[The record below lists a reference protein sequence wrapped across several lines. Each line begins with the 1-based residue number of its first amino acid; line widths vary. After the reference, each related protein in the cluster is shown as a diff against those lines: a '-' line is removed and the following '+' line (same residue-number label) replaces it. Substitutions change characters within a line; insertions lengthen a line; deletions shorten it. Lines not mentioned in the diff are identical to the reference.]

1 MSKERRV
8 VVTGLGIVS
17 PLGNDLESS
26 WSNIIKGKSGAG
38 LITKFDPTDF
48 ATTFAAELK
57 GYDEVSGL
65 SPKEVRRID
74 PFIQYALTASDQ
86 AIKDANLS
94 LDSIEKT
101 RVGVSIGSGIGGLGT
116 IENNALILNRKGP
129 RKISPFFVPGAIINM
144 ASGNVA
150 IKYNL
155 QGPNISIVSAC
166 SSAGHSIGYSART
179 ISYGDADIMITGGA
193 EAGITPL
200 GLAGFNAAKALSTNN
215 DNPEQASCPWDRK
228 RDGFLLGEGAGILIL
243 EELESAK
250 RRQAKIYGEV
260 VGFGQSD
267 DAYHITA
274 PAEDGRGAYNAMIN
288 ALSDFKEDKDKI
300 DYINAH
306 GTSTP
311 LGDVI
316 EARAIAEIF
325 KARENLSV
333 SSTKS
338 MTGHLLGAAGVVES
352 IACIM
357 SVKNNIIPPTINHFE
372 RDERIDKKLNLTF
385 NEGQEKKVNY
395 SLSNTFGF
403 GGHNAS
409 TLFKKFSE

>member
-1 MSKERRV
+1 MSEQRRV

-17 PLGNDLESS
+17 PLGNDLDST
-26 WSNIIKGKSGAG
+26 WSNIISGKSGAG
-38 LITKFDPTDF
+38 RITKFDPAGF
-48 ATTFAAELK
+48 STTFAAELK
-57 GYDEVSGL
+57 GYNEASGL
-65 SPKEVRRID
+65 SPKEIRRID

-86 AIKDANLS
+86 AIKDSNLS
-94 LDSIEKT
+94 LDDIEKT
-101 RVGVSIGSGIGGLGT
+101 RIGVSIGSGIGGLGS
-116 IENNALILNRKGP
+116 IEDNALILGDKGP

-215 DNPEQASCPWDRK
+215 ENPEQASCPWDKK

-250 RRQAKIYGEV
+250 SRKVKIYGEV

-288 ALSDFKEDKDKI
+288 ALNDFKESHDKI

-316 EARAIAEIF
+316 EAKAIAEIF
-325 KARENLSV
+325 KGRKNLSV

-338 MTGHLLGAAGVVES
+338 MTGHLLGAAGAIEA
-352 IACIM
+352 IFCLLAM
-357 SVKNNIIPPTINHFE
+357 RDSVIPPTIN
-372 RDERIDKKLNLTF
+372 LNDPDNEFDLDLTP
-385 NEGQEKKVNY
+385 NKSKTKEVNFAM
-395 SLSNTFGF
+395 SNSFGF
-403 GGHNAS
+403 GGTNVS
-409 TLFKKFSE
+409 LIFKKL

>member
-1 MSKERRV
+1 MSVQRRV

-17 PLGNDLESS
+17 PLGNDLDST
-26 WSNIIKGKSGAG
+26 WSNIISGKSGAG
-38 LITKFDPTDF
+38 RITKFDPAGF
-48 ATTFAAELK
+48 STTFAAELK
-57 GYDEVSGL
+57 GYNEASGL
-65 SPKEVRRID
+65 SPKEIRRID

-86 AIKDANLS
+86 AIKDSDLS
-94 LDSIEKT
+94 LDDIEKT
-101 RVGVSIGSGIGGLGT
+101 RIGVSIGSGIGGLGS
-116 IENNALILNRKGP
+116 IEDNALILGDKGP

-215 DNPEQASCPWDRK
+215 ENPEQASCPWDKK

-243 EELESAK
+243 EELELAK
-250 RRQAKIYGEV
+250 SRKAKIYGEV

-288 ALSDFKEDKDKI
+288 ALNDFKEDHDKI

-316 EARAIAEIF
+316 EAKAIAEIF
-325 KARENLSV
+325 KGRKNLSV

-338 MTGHLLGAAGVVES
+338 MTGHLLGAAGAIEA
-352 IACIM
+352 IFCLLAM
-357 SVKNNIIPPTINHFE
+357 RDSVIPPTIN
-372 RDERIDKKLNLTF
+372 LNDPDNEFDLDLTP
-385 NEGQEKKVNY
+385 NKSKTKEVNFAM
-395 SLSNTFGF
+395 SNSFGF
-403 GGHNAS
+403 GGTNVS
-409 TLFKKFSE
+409 LIFKKL

>member
-1 MSKERRV
+1 MSEQRRV

-17 PLGNDLESS
+17 PLGNDLDST
-26 WSNIIKGKSGAG
+26 WSNIISGKSGAG
-38 LITKFDPTDF
+38 RITKFDPADF
-48 ATTFAAELK
+48 STTFAAELK
-57 GYDEVSGL
+57 GYNEASGL
-65 SPKEVRRID
+65 SPKEIRRID

-86 AIKDANLS
+86 AIKDSDLS
-94 LDSIEKT
+94 LDDIEKT
-101 RVGVSIGSGIGGLGT
+101 RIGVSIGSGIGGLGS
-116 IENNALILNRKGP
+116 IEDNALILGDKGP

-215 DNPEQASCPWDRK
+215 ENPEQASCPWDKK

-250 RRQAKIYGEV
+250 SRKAKIYGEV

-288 ALSDFKEDKDKI
+288 ALNDFKEDHDKI

-316 EARAIAEIF
+316 EAKAIAEIF
-325 KARENLSV
+325 KGRKNLSV

-338 MTGHLLGAAGVVES
+338 MTGHLLGAAGAIEA
-352 IACIM
+352 IFCLLAM
-357 SVKNNIIPPTINHFE
+357 RDSVIPPTIN
-372 RDERIDKKLNLTF
+372 LNDPDNEFDLDLTP
-385 NEGQEKKVNY
+385 NKSKTKEVNFAM
-395 SLSNTFGF
+395 SNSFGF
-403 GGHNAS
+403 GGTNVS
-409 TLFKKFSE
+409 LIFKKL

>member
-1 MSKERRV
+1 MSSKRRV

-17 PLGNDLESS
+17 PLGNDLETT
-26 WSNIIKGKSGAG
+26 WKNILNGESGAAR
-38 LITKFDPTDF
+38 ITKFDASDF
-48 ATTFAAELK
+48 STTFAAELK
-57 GYDEVSGL
+57 GYDDISGL
-65 SPKEVRRID
+65 TQKETRRID
-74 PFIQYALTASDQ
+74 PFVQYALTASDQ
-86 AIKDANLS
+86 AITDANLALEN
-94 LDSIEKT
+94 LDTKRI
-101 RVGVSIGSGIGGLGT
+101 GVSIGSGIGGLGS
-116 IENNALILNRKGP
+116 IEDNSIILKEKGP
-129 RKISPFFVPGAIINM
+129 KKISPFFVPGAIINM

-179 ISYGDADIMITGGA
+179 ISYGDADIMITGGS

-200 GLAGFNAAKALSTNN
+200 GLAGFNASKALSTNN
-215 DNPEQASCPWDRK
+215 ENPKKASCPWDKK
-228 RDGFLLGEGAGILIL
+228 RDGFLLGEGSGILVL
-243 EELESAK
+243 EELDFA
-250 RRQAKIYGEV
+250 RNRGAKIYGEV

-288 ALSDFKEDKDKI
+288 ALNDFKENPTLI

-316 EARAIAEIF
+316 EAKAIAEIF
-325 KARENLSV
+325 KENKSLSI

-338 MTGHLLGAAGVVES
+338 MTGHLLGAAGAIEAIFCLLS
-352 IACIM
+352 M
-357 SVKNNIIPPTINHFE
+357 RDSIIPPTINLE
-372 RDERIDKKLNLTF
+372 DPDNEYNLDLTP
-385 NEGQEKKVNY
+385 NNSKTKDVNY
-395 SLSNTFGF
+395 SMSNSFGF
-403 GGHNAS
+403 GGTNVS
-409 TLFKKFSE
+409 LIFKKI

>member
-1 MSKERRV
+1 MSSQRRV

-17 PLGNDLESS
+17 PLGNDIATS
-26 WSNIIKGKSGAG
+26 WQNIIEGKSGASK
-38 LITKFDPTDF
+38 ITKFDSTSF
-48 ATTFAAELK
+48 ATHFAAELK
-57 GYDEVSGL
+57 GYDEISGI
-65 SPKEVRRID
+65 SPKEKRRID
-74 PFIQYALTASDQ
+74 PFVQYAITASDQ
-86 AIKDANLS
+86 AIADANLFS
-94 LDSIEKT
+94 EEIDT
-101 RVGVSIGSGIGGLGT
+101 RKVGVSIGSGIGGLGS
-116 IENNALILNRKGP
+116 IEENALILNDKGP

-150 IKYNL
+150 IRHNL

-179 ISYGDADIMITGGA
+179 ISYGDADVMITGGA
-193 EAGITPL
+193 EAAITPL
-200 GLAGFNAAKALSTNN
+200 GLAGFNSAKALSTNN
-215 DNPEQASCPWDRK
+215 VNPERASCPWDKK
-228 RDGFLLGEGAGILIL
+228 RDGFLLGEGAGILVL

-250 RRQAKIYGEV
+250 ERGAKIYGEI

-288 ALSDFKEDKDKI
+288 ALKDFNEDHSKI

-316 EARAIAEIF
+316 EAKAIAEIF
-325 KARENLSV
+325 KGIDNLSV

-338 MTGHLLGAAGVVES
+338 MTGHLLGAAGAIEAIFCLLAMRDS
-352 IACIM
+352 
-357 SVKNNIIPPTINHFE
+357 IIPPTINL
-372 RDERIDKKLNLTF
+372 DEPDNEFNLDLTP
-385 NEGQEKKVNY
+385 NKSKTKEVNY
-395 SLSNTFGF
+395 AMSNSFGF
-403 GGHNAS
+403 GGTNVS
-409 TLFKKFSE
+409 LIFKKIQ

>member
-1 MSKERRV
+1 MSLKRRV

-17 PLGNDLESS
+17 PLGNDLEST
-26 WSNIIKGKSGAG
+26 WSNILKGTSGAAR
-38 LITKFDPTDF
+38 ITKFDPSDF

-57 GYDEVSGL
+57 NYDDISGL
-65 SPKEVRRID
+65 TPKEKRRID
-74 PFIQYALTASDQ
+74 PFVQYAITASDQ
-86 AIKDANLS
+86 AIIDAGINS
-94 LDSIEKT
+94 EEFDST
-101 RVGVSIGSGIGGLGT
+101 RIGVSIGSGIGGLGS
-116 IENNALILNRKGP
+116 IEDNALILNERGP
-129 RKISPFFVPGAIINM
+129 KRISPFFVPGAIINM

-150 IKYNL
+150 IKNNF

-179 ISYGDADIMITGGA
+179 IADGDADIMITGGS

-215 DNPEQASCPWDRK
+215 ENPEKASCPWDKK
-228 RDGFLLGEGAGILIL
+228 RDGFLLGEGAGIMVL
-243 EELESAK
+243 EDFDLAK
-250 RRQAKIYGEV
+250 KRNAKIYGEV

-274 PAEDGRGAYNAMIN
+274 PAEDGRGAYLAMKNAIN
-288 ALSDFKEDKDKI
+288 DFGEDCSLI

-316 EARAIAEIF
+316 ESKAIHEIF
-325 KARENLSV
+325 GDNKDLSI

-338 MTGHLLGAAGVVES
+338 MTGHLLGAAGAIEAIFCLLS
-352 IACIM
+352 M
-357 SVKNNIIPPTINHFE
+357 RDSVIPPTINLEDPDNEF
-372 RDERIDKKLNLTF
+372 NLDLTP
-385 NEGQEKKVNY
+385 NKPKSKNVDY
-395 SLSNTFGF
+395 SMSNSFGF
-403 GGHNAS
+403 GGTNVS
-409 TLFKKFSE
+409 LIFKKI

>member
-1 MSKERRV
+1 MSEQRRV

-17 PLGNDLESS
+17 PLGNDLDST
-26 WSNIIKGKSGAG
+26 WSNIISGKSGAG
-38 LITKFDPTDF
+38 RITKFDPAGF
-48 ATTFAAELK
+48 STTFAAELK
-57 GYDEVSGL
+57 GYNEASGL
-65 SPKEVRRID
+65 SPKEIRRID

-86 AIKDANLS
+86 AIKDSDLS
-94 LDSIEKT
+94 LDDIEKT
-101 RVGVSIGSGIGGLGT
+101 RIGVSIGSGIGGLGS
-116 IENNALILNRKGP
+116 IEDNALILGDKGP

-215 DNPEQASCPWDRK
+215 ENPEQASCPWDKK

-250 RRQAKIYGEV
+250 SRKAKIYGEV

-288 ALSDFKEDKDKI
+288 ALNDFKEDHDKI

-316 EARAIAEIF
+316 EAKAIAEIF
-325 KARENLSV
+325 KGRKNLSV

-338 MTGHLLGAAGVVES
+338 MTGHLLGAAGAIEAIFCLLAMRDS
-352 IACIM
+352 I
-357 SVKNNIIPPTINHFE
+357 VPPTIN
-372 RDERIDKKLNLTF
+372 LNDPDNEFDLDLTP
-385 NEGQEKKVNY
+385 NKSKTKEVNFAM
-395 SLSNTFGF
+395 SNSFGF
-403 GGHNAS
+403 GGTNVS
-409 TLFKKFSE
+409 LIFKKL

>member
-1 MSKERRV
+1 MSSKRRV

-17 PLGNDLESS
+17 PLGNDLETT
-26 WSNIIKGKSGAG
+26 WKNILNGESGAAR
-38 LITKFDPTDF
+38 ITKFDASDF
-48 ATTFAAELK
+48 STTFAAELK
-57 GYDEVSGL
+57 GYDDISGL
-65 SPKEVRRID
+65 TQKETRRID
-74 PFIQYALTASDQ
+74 PFVQYALTASDQ
-86 AIKDANLS
+86 AITDANLALKN
-94 LDSIEKT
+94 LDTKRI
-101 RVGVSIGSGIGGLGT
+101 GVSIGSGIGGWGS
-116 IENNALILNRKGP
+116 IEDNSIILKEKGP
-129 RKISPFFVPGAIINM
+129 KKISPFFVPGAIINM

-179 ISYGDADIMITGGA
+179 ISYGDADIMITGGS

-200 GLAGFNAAKALSTNN
+200 GLAGFNASKALSTNN
-215 DNPEQASCPWDRK
+215 ENPKKASCPWDKK
-228 RDGFLLGEGAGILIL
+228 RDGFLLGEGSGILVL
-243 EELESAK
+243 EELDFA
-250 RRQAKIYGEV
+250 RNRGAKIYGEV

-288 ALSDFKEDKDKI
+288 ALNDFKENPTLI

-316 EARAIAEIF
+316 EAKAIAEIF
-325 KARENLSV
+325 KENKSLSI

-338 MTGHLLGAAGVVES
+338 MTGHLLGAAGAIEAIFCLLS
-352 IACIM
+352 M
-357 SVKNNIIPPTINHFE
+357 RDSIIPPTINLE
-372 RDERIDKKLNLTF
+372 DPDNEYNLDLTP
-385 NEGQEKKVNY
+385 NNSKTKEVNY
-395 SLSNTFGF
+395 SMSNSFGF
-403 GGHNAS
+403 GGTNVS
-409 TLFKKFSE
+409 LIFKKI

>member
-1 MSKERRV
+1 MSEQRRV

-17 PLGNDLESS
+17 PLGNDLDST
-26 WSNIIKGKSGAG
+26 WSNIKSGKSGAG
-38 LITKFDPTDF
+38 RITKFDPAGF
-48 ATTFAAELK
+48 STTFAAELK
-57 GYDEVSGL
+57 GYNEASGL
-65 SPKEVRRID
+65 SPKEIRRID

-86 AIKDANLS
+86 AIKDSDLS
-94 LDSIEKT
+94 LDDIEKT
-101 RVGVSIGSGIGGLGT
+101 RIGVSIGSGIGGLGS
-116 IENNALILNRKGP
+116 IEDNALILGDKGP

-215 DNPEQASCPWDRK
+215 ENPEQASCPWDKK

-250 RRQAKIYGEV
+250 SRKAKIYGEV

-288 ALSDFKEDKDKI
+288 ALNDFKEDYEKI

-316 EARAIAEIF
+316 EAKAIAEIF
-325 KARENLSV
+325 KGRKNLSV

-338 MTGHLLGAAGVVES
+338 MTGHLLGAAGAIEA
-352 IACIM
+352 IFCLLAM
-357 SVKNNIIPPTINHFE
+357 RDSVIPPTIN
-372 RDERIDKKLNLTF
+372 LNDPDNEFDLDLTP
-385 NEGQEKKVNY
+385 NKSKTKEVNFAM
-395 SLSNTFGF
+395 SNSFGF
-403 GGHNAS
+403 GGTNVS
-409 TLFKKFSE
+409 LIFKKL

>member
-1 MSKERRV
+1 MSSKRRV

-17 PLGNDLESS
+17 PLGNDLETT
-26 WSNIIKGKSGAG
+26 WKNILNGESGAAR
-38 LITKFDPTDF
+38 ITKFDASDF
-48 ATTFAAELK
+48 STTFAAELK
-57 GYDEVSGL
+57 GYDDISGL
-65 SPKEVRRID
+65 TQKETRRID
-74 PFIQYALTASDQ
+74 PFVQYALTASDQ
-86 AIKDANLS
+86 AITDANLA
-94 LDSIEKT
+94 LENIDTKRI
-101 RVGVSIGSGIGGLGT
+101 GVSIGSGIGGLGS
-116 IENNALILNRKGP
+116 IEDNSIILKEKGP
-129 RKISPFFVPGAIINM
+129 KKISPFFVPGAIINM

-179 ISYGDADIMITGGA
+179 ISYGDADIMITGGS

-200 GLAGFNAAKALSTNN
+200 GLAGFNASKALSTNN
-215 DNPEQASCPWDRK
+215 ENPKKASCPWDKK
-228 RDGFLLGEGAGILIL
+228 RDGFLLGEGSGILVL
-243 EELESAK
+243 EELDFA
-250 RRQAKIYGEV
+250 RNRGAKIYGEV

-288 ALSDFKEDKDKI
+288 ALNDFKESPTLI

-316 EARAIAEIF
+316 EAKAIAEIF
-325 KARENLSV
+325 KENKSLSI

-338 MTGHLLGAAGVVES
+338 MTGHLLGAAGAIEAIFCLLS
-352 IACIM
+352 M
-357 SVKNNIIPPTINHFE
+357 RDSIIPPTINLE
-372 RDERIDKKLNLTF
+372 DPDNEYNLDLTP
-385 NEGQEKKVNY
+385 NNSKTKEVNY
-395 SLSNTFGF
+395 SMSNSFGF
-403 GGHNAS
+403 GGTNVS
-409 TLFKKFSE
+409 LIFKKI

>member
-1 MSKERRV
+1 MSSKRRV

-17 PLGNDLESS
+17 PLGNDLDTT
-26 WSNIIKGKSGAG
+26 WKNILNGESGAAR
-38 LITKFDPTDF
+38 ITKFDASDF
-48 ATTFAAELK
+48 STTFAAELK
-57 GYDEVSGL
+57 GYDDISGL
-65 SPKEVRRID
+65 TQKETRRID
-74 PFIQYALTASDQ
+74 PFVQYALTASDQ
-86 AIKDANLS
+86 AITDANLALEN
-94 LDSIEKT
+94 LDTKRI
-101 RVGVSIGSGIGGLGT
+101 GVSIGSGIGGLGS
-116 IENNALILNRKGP
+116 IEDNSIILKEKGP
-129 RKISPFFVPGAIINM
+129 KKISPFFVPGAIINM

-179 ISYGDADIMITGGA
+179 ISYGDADIMITGGS

-200 GLAGFNAAKALSTNN
+200 GLAGFNASKALSTNN
-215 DNPEQASCPWDRK
+215 ENPKKASCPWDKK
-228 RDGFLLGEGAGILIL
+228 RDGFLLGEGSGILVL
-243 EELESAK
+243 EELDFA
-250 RRQAKIYGEV
+250 RNRGAKIYGEV

-288 ALSDFKEDKDKI
+288 ALNDFKENPTLI

-316 EARAIAEIF
+316 EAKAIAEIF
-325 KARENLSV
+325 KENKSLSI

-338 MTGHLLGAAGVVES
+338 MTGHLLGAAGAIEAIFCLLS
-352 IACIM
+352 M
-357 SVKNNIIPPTINHFE
+357 RDSIIPPTINLE
-372 RDERIDKKLNLTF
+372 DPDNEYNLDLTP
-385 NEGQEKKVNY
+385 NNSKTKEVNY
-395 SLSNTFGF
+395 SMSNSFGF
-403 GGHNAS
+403 GGTNVS
-409 TLFKKFSE
+409 LIFKKI

>member
-1 MSKERRV
+1 MSSKRRV

-17 PLGNDLESS
+17 PLGNDLETT
-26 WSNIIKGKSGAG
+26 WKNILNGESGAAR
-38 LITKFDPTDF
+38 ITKFDASDF
-48 ATTFAAELK
+48 STTFAAELK
-57 GYDEVSGL
+57 GYDDISGL
-65 SPKEVRRID
+65 TQKETRRID
-74 PFIQYALTASDQ
+74 PFVQYALTASDQ
-86 AIKDANLS
+86 AITDANLALEN
-94 LDSIEKT
+94 LDTKRI
-101 RVGVSIGSGIGGLGT
+101 GVSIGSGIGGLGS
-116 IENNALILNRKGP
+116 IEDNSIILKEKGP
-129 RKISPFFVPGAIINM
+129 KKISPFFVPGAIINM

-179 ISYGDADIMITGGA
+179 ISYGDADIMITGGS

-200 GLAGFNAAKALSTNN
+200 GLAGFNASKALSTNN
-215 DNPEQASCPWDRK
+215 ENPKKASCPWDKK
-228 RDGFLLGEGAGILIL
+228 RDGFLLGEGSGILVL
-243 EELESAK
+243 EELDFA
-250 RRQAKIYGEV
+250 RNRGAKIYGEV

-288 ALSDFKEDKDKI
+288 ALNDFKENPTLI

-316 EARAIAEIF
+316 EAKAIAEIF
-325 KARENLSV
+325 RENKSLSI

-338 MTGHLLGAAGVVES
+338 MTGHLLGAAGAIEAIFCLLS
-352 IACIM
+352 M
-357 SVKNNIIPPTINHFE
+357 RDSIIPPTINLE
-372 RDERIDKKLNLTF
+372 DPDNEYNLDLTP
-385 NEGQEKKVNY
+385 NNSKTKEVNY
-395 SLSNTFGF
+395 SMSNSFGF
-403 GGHNAS
+403 GGTNVS
-409 TLFKKFSE
+409 LIFKKI

>member
-1 MSKERRV
+1 MSEQRRV
-8 VVTGLGIVS
+8 VITGLGIVS
-17 PLGNDLESS
+17 PLGNDLDST
-26 WSNIIKGKSGAG
+26 WSNIISGKSGAG
-38 LITKFDPTDF
+38 RITKFDPADF
-48 ATTFAAELK
+48 STTFAAELK

-65 SPKEVRRID
+65 SPKEIRRID

-86 AIKDANLS
+86 AIKDADLS
-94 LDSIEKT
+94 LDNIEKT
-101 RVGVSIGSGIGGLGT
+101 RIGVSIGSGIGGLGS
-116 IENNALILNRKGP
+116 IEDNALILGDKGP

-179 ISYGDADIMITGGA
+179 ISYGDADIMITGGS

-215 DNPEQASCPWDRK
+215 ENPEQASCPWDKK

-250 RRQAKIYGEV
+250 SRKAKIYGEV

-288 ALSDFKEDKDKI
+288 ALNDFKEDHDKI

-316 EARAIAEIF
+316 EAKAIAEIF
-325 KARENLSV
+325 KGRKNLSV

-338 MTGHLLGAAGVVES
+338 MTGHLLGAAGAIEA
-352 IACIM
+352 IFCLLAM
-357 SVKNNIIPPTINHFE
+357 RDSVIPPTIN
-372 RDERIDKKLNLTF
+372 LNDPDNEFDLDLTP
-385 NEGQEKKVNY
+385 NKSKTKEVNFAM
-395 SLSNTFGF
+395 SNSFGF
-403 GGHNAS
+403 GGTNVS
-409 TLFKKFSE
+409 LIFKKL

>member
-1 MSKERRV
+1 MSSKRRV

-17 PLGNDLESS
+17 PLGNDLETT
-26 WSNIIKGKSGAG
+26 WKNILNGESGAAR
-38 LITKFDPTDF
+38 ITKFDASDF
-48 ATTFAAELK
+48 STTFAAELK
-57 GYDEVSGL
+57 GYDDISGL
-65 SPKEVRRID
+65 SQKETRRID
-74 PFIQYALTASDQ
+74 PFVQYALTASNQ
-86 AIKDANLS
+86 AITDANLALEN
-94 LDSIEKT
+94 LDTKRI
-101 RVGVSIGSGIGGLGT
+101 GVSIGSGIGGLGS
-116 IENNALILNRKGP
+116 IEDNSIILKEKGP
-129 RKISPFFVPGAIINM
+129 KKISPFFVPGAIINM

-179 ISYGDADIMITGGA
+179 ISYGDADIMITGGS

-200 GLAGFNAAKALSTNN
+200 GLAGFNASKALSTNN
-215 DNPEQASCPWDRK
+215 ENPEKASCPWDKK
-228 RDGFLLGEGAGILIL
+228 RDGFLLGEGSGILVL
-243 EELESAK
+243 EELDFA
-250 RRQAKIYGEV
+250 RNRGAKIYGEV

-288 ALSDFKEDKDKI
+288 ALNDFKENPTLI

-316 EARAIAEIF
+316 EAKAIAEIF
-325 KARENLSV
+325 KENKSLSI

-338 MTGHLLGAAGVVES
+338 MTGHLLGAAGAIEAIFCLLS
-352 IACIM
+352 M
-357 SVKNNIIPPTINHFE
+357 RDSIIPPTINLE
-372 RDERIDKKLNLTF
+372 DPDNEYNLDLTP
-385 NEGQEKKVNY
+385 NNSKTKEVNY
-395 SLSNTFGF
+395 SMSNSFGF
-403 GGHNAS
+403 GGTNVS
-409 TLFKKFSE
+409 LIFKKI

>member
-1 MSKERRV
+1 MSEQRRV

-17 PLGNDLESS
+17 PLGNDLDST
-26 WSNIIKGKSGAG
+26 WSNIISGKSGADR
-38 LITKFDPTDF
+38 ITKFDPAGF
-48 ATTFAAELK
+48 STTFAAELK
-57 GYDEVSGL
+57 GYDEASGL
-65 SPKEVRRID
+65 SPKEIRRID

-86 AIKDANLS
+86 AIKDSDLS
-94 LDSIEKT
+94 LDDIEKT
-101 RVGVSIGSGIGGLGT
+101 RIGVSIGSGIGGLGS
-116 IENNALILNRKGP
+116 IEDNALILGDKGP

-215 DNPEQASCPWDRK
+215 ENPEQASCPWDKK

-250 RRQAKIYGEV
+250 SRKAKIYGEV

-288 ALSDFKEDKDKI
+288 ALNDFKEDHDKI

-316 EARAIAEIF
+316 EAKAIAEIF
-325 KARENLSV
+325 KGRKNLSV

-338 MTGHLLGAAGVVES
+338 MTGHLLGAAGAIEA
-352 IACIM
+352 IFCLLAM
-357 SVKNNIIPPTINHFE
+357 RDSVIPPTIN
-372 RDERIDKKLNLTF
+372 LNDPDNEFDLDLTP
-385 NEGQEKKVNY
+385 NKSKTKEVNFAM
-395 SLSNTFGF
+395 SNSFGF
-403 GGHNAS
+403 GGTNVS
-409 TLFKKFSE
+409 LIFKKL

>member
-1 MSKERRV
+1 MSEQRRV

-17 PLGNDLESS
+17 PLGNDLDSS
-26 WSNIIKGKSGAG
+26 WSNITGGKSGAG
-38 LITKFDPTDF
+38 RITKFDPAEF
-48 ATTFAAELK
+48 STTFAAELK

-65 SPKEVRRID
+65 SPKEIRRID
-74 PFIQYALTASDQ
+74 PFIQYALTATDQ
-86 AIKDANLS
+86 ALVDAELS
-94 LDSIEKT
+94 LDVIDKT
-101 RVGVSIGSGIGGLGT
+101 RIGVSIGSGIGGLGS
-116 IENNALILNRKGP
+116 IEDNALILRDKGP

-215 DNPEQASCPWDRK
+215 ENPEQASCPWDKK

-250 RRQAKIYGEV
+250 SRKAKIYGEV

-288 ALSDFKEDKDKI
+288 ALNDFKENYEKI

-325 KARENLSV
+325 KGRENLSV

-338 MTGHLLGAAGVVES
+338 MTGHLLGAAGAIEA
-352 IACIM
+352 IFCLLAM
-357 SVKNNIIPPTINHFE
+357 RDSVIPPTIN
-372 RDERIDKKLNLTF
+372 LNDPDNEFNLDLTP
-385 NEGQEKKVNY
+385 NQSKNKEVNF
-395 SLSNTFGF
+395 SMSNSFGF
-403 GGHNAS
+403 GGTNVS
-409 TLFKKFSE
+409 LIFKKL

>member
-94 LDSIEKT
+94 LDSIKKT

-179 ISYGDADIMITGGA
+179 ISYGDADVMITGGA

-215 DNPEQASCPWDRK
+215 DNPEQASCPWDKK

-288 ALSDFKEDKDKI
+288 ALNDFKEDKDKI

-338 MTGHLLGAAGVVES
+338 MTGHLLGAAGAIEA
-352 IACIM
+352 IFCFLAM
-357 SVKNNIIPPTINHFE
+357 RDSVIPPTIN
-372 RDERIDKKLNLTF
+372 LNDPDNEFNLDLTP
-385 NEGQEKKVNY
+385 NELKNKEVNF
-395 SLSNTFGF
+395 SMSNSFGF
-403 GGHNAS
+403 GGTNVS
-409 TLFKKFSE
+409 LIFKKLK

>member
-1 MSKERRV
+1 MSEQRRV

-17 PLGNDLESS
+17 PLGNDLEST
-26 WSNIIKGKSGAG
+26 WSNIISGKSGAAR
-38 LITKFDPTDF
+38 ITKFDPTEF
-48 ATTFAAELK
+48 STTFAAELK

-65 SPKEVRRID
+65 SPKEIRRID
-74 PFIQYALTASDQ
+74 PFIQYALTATDQ
-86 AIKDANLS
+86 AINDAELS
-94 LDSIEKT
+94 LDVFNKT
-101 RVGVSIGSGIGGLGT
+101 RIGVSIGSGIGGLGS
-116 IENNALILNRKGP
+116 IEDNALILKDKGP

-179 ISYGDADIMITGGA
+179 ISYGDADIMITGGS

-215 DNPEQASCPWDRK
+215 ENPEQASCPWDKK

-243 EELESAK
+243 EELEAAK
-250 RRQAKIYGEV
+250 RRKAKIYGEV

-267 DAYHITA
+267 DAFHITA

-288 ALSDFKEDKDKI
+288 ALNDFKEDHEKI

-316 EARAIAEIF
+316 EARAISEIF
-325 KARENLSV
+325 KGRENLSI

-338 MTGHLLGAAGVVES
+338 MTGHLLGAAGAIEA
-352 IACIM
+352 IFCLLAM
-357 SVKNNIIPPTINHFE
+357 RDSVIPPTIN
-372 RDERIDKKLNLTF
+372 LNEPDNEFGLDLTP
-385 NEGQEKKVNY
+385 NKSKNKEVNF
-395 SLSNTFGF
+395 SMSNSFGF
-403 GGHNAS
+403 GGTNVS
-409 TLFKKFSE
+409 LIFKRL

>member
-1 MSKERRV
+1 MSEQRRV
-8 VVTGLGIVS
+8 VITGLGIVS
-17 PLGNDLESS
+17 PLGNDLDST
-26 WSNIIKGKSGAG
+26 WLNLINGKSGAG
-38 LITKFDPTDF
+38 RITKFDPAGF
-48 ATTFAAELK
+48 STTFAAELK

-65 SPKEVRRID
+65 SPKEIRRID

-86 AIKDANLS
+86 AIKDSDLS
-94 LDSIEKT
+94 LDDIEKT
-101 RVGVSIGSGIGGLGT
+101 RIGVSIGSGIGGLGS
-116 IENNALILNRKGP
+116 IEDNALILGDKGP

-215 DNPEQASCPWDRK
+215 ENPVQASCPWDKK

-250 RRQAKIYGEV
+250 SRKAKIYGEV

-288 ALSDFKEDKDKI
+288 ALNDFKEDRDMI

-316 EARAIAEIF
+316 EAKAIAEIF
-325 KARENLSV
+325 KGRKNLSV

-338 MTGHLLGAAGVVES
+338 MTGHLLGAAGAIEAIFCLLAMRDS
-352 IACIM
+352 
-357 SVKNNIIPPTINHFE
+357 IIPPTIN
-372 RDERIDKKLNLTF
+372 LNDPDNEFDLDLTP
-385 NEGQEKKVNY
+385 NKSKNKEVNFAM
-395 SLSNTFGF
+395 SNSFGF
-403 GGHNAS
+403 GGTNVS
-409 TLFKKFSE
+409 LIFKKL

>member
-1 MSKERRV
+1 MSEQRRV

-17 PLGNDLESS
+17 PLGNDLDST
-26 WSNIIKGKSGAG
+26 WSNIISGKSGAG
-38 LITKFDPTDF
+38 RITKFDPAGF
-48 ATTFAAELK
+48 STTFAAELK
-57 GYDEVSGL
+57 GYDEISGL
-65 SPKEVRRID
+65 SPKEIRRID

-86 AIKDANLS
+86 AIKDADLF
-94 LDSIEKT
+94 LDDIEKT
-101 RVGVSIGSGIGGLGT
+101 RIGVSIGSGIGGLGS
-116 IENNALILNRKGP
+116 IEDNSLILRDKGP

-215 DNPEQASCPWDRK
+215 ENPESASCPWDKK

-250 RRQAKIYGEV
+250 NRKAKIYGEV

-288 ALSDFKEDKDKI
+288 ALNDFREGNDKI

-311 LGDVI
+311 LGDII
-316 EARAIAEIF
+316 EAKAIAEIF
-325 KARENLSV
+325 KGRENLSV

-338 MTGHLLGAAGVVES
+338 MTGHLLGAAGAIEAIFCLLAMRDS
-352 IACIM
+352 I
-357 SVKNNIIPPTINHFE
+357 VPPTIN
-372 RDERIDKKLNLTF
+372 LNDPDNEFDLDLTP
-385 NEGQEKKVNY
+385 NKSKHKEVNF
-395 SLSNTFGF
+395 SMSNSFGF
-403 GGHNAS
+403 GGTNVS
-409 TLFKKFSE
+409 LIFKKL

>member
-1 MSKERRV
+1 MSSKRRV

-17 PLGNDLESS
+17 PLGNDLETT
-26 WSNIIKGKSGAG
+26 WKNILNGESGAAR
-38 LITKFDPTDF
+38 ITKFDASDF
-48 ATTFAAELK
+48 STTFAAELK
-57 GYDEVSGL
+57 GYDDISGL
-65 SPKEVRRID
+65 TQKETRRID
-74 PFIQYALTASDQ
+74 PFVQYALTASDQ
-86 AIKDANLS
+86 AITDANLALKN
-94 LDSIEKT
+94 LDTKRI
-101 RVGVSIGSGIGGLGT
+101 GVSIGSGIGGLGS
-116 IENNALILNRKGP
+116 IEDNSIILIEKGP
-129 RKISPFFVPGAIINM
+129 KKISPFFVPGAIINM

-179 ISYGDADIMITGGA
+179 ISYGDADIMITGGS

-200 GLAGFNAAKALSTNN
+200 GLAGFNASKALSTNN
-215 DNPEQASCPWDRK
+215 ENPKKASCPWDKK
-228 RDGFLLGEGAGILIL
+228 RDGFLLGEGSGILVL
-243 EELESAK
+243 EELDFA
-250 RRQAKIYGEV
+250 RNRGAKIYGEV

-288 ALSDFKEDKDKI
+288 ALNDFKENPTLI

-316 EARAIAEIF
+316 EAKAIAEIF
-325 KARENLSV
+325 KENKSLSI

-338 MTGHLLGAAGVVES
+338 MTGHLLGAAGAIEAIFCLLS
-352 IACIM
+352 M
-357 SVKNNIIPPTINHFE
+357 RDSIIPPTINLE
-372 RDERIDKKLNLTF
+372 DPDNEYNLDLTP
-385 NEGQEKKVNY
+385 NNSKTKEVNY
-395 SLSNTFGF
+395 SMSNSFGF
-403 GGHNAS
+403 GGTNVS
-409 TLFKKFSE
+409 LIFKKI

>member
-1 MSKERRV
+1 MSEQRRV

-17 PLGNDLESS
+17 PLGNDLDST
-26 WSNIIKGKSGAG
+26 WSNIISGKSGAG
-38 LITKFDPTDF
+38 RITKFDPAGF
-48 ATTFAAELK
+48 STTFAAELK
-57 GYDEVSGL
+57 GYNQASGL
-65 SPKEVRRID
+65 SPKEIRRID

-86 AIKDANLS
+86 AIKDSDLS
-94 LDSIEKT
+94 LDDIEKT
-101 RVGVSIGSGIGGLGT
+101 RIGVSIGSGIGGLGS
-116 IENNALILNRKGP
+116 IEDNALILGDKGP

-215 DNPEQASCPWDRK
+215 ENPEQASCPWDKK

-250 RRQAKIYGEV
+250 SRKAKIYGEV

-288 ALSDFKEDKDKI
+288 ALNDFKEDHDKI

-316 EARAIAEIF
+316 EAKAIAEIF
-325 KARENLSV
+325 KGRKNLSV

-338 MTGHLLGAAGVVES
+338 MTGHLLGAAGAIEA
-352 IACIM
+352 IFCLLAM
-357 SVKNNIIPPTINHFE
+357 RDSVIPPTIN
-372 RDERIDKKLNLTF
+372 LNDPDNEFDLDLTP
-385 NEGQEKKVNY
+385 NKSKTKEVNFAM
-395 SLSNTFGF
+395 SNSFGF
-403 GGHNAS
+403 GGTNVS
-409 TLFKKFSE
+409 LIFKKL

>member
-1 MSKERRV
+1 MSEQRRV

-17 PLGNDLESS
+17 PLGNDLDST

-38 LITKFDPTDF
+38 RITKFDPAGF
-48 ATTFAAELK
+48 STTFAAELK
-57 GYDEVSGL
+57 GYNEASGL
-65 SPKEVRRID
+65 SPKEIRRID

-86 AIKDANLS
+86 AIKDSDLS
-94 LDSIEKT
+94 LDDIEKT
-101 RVGVSIGSGIGGLGT
+101 RIGVSIGSGIGGLGS
-116 IENNALILNRKGP
+116 IEDNALILGDKGP

-215 DNPEQASCPWDRK
+215 ENPEQASCPWDKK

-250 RRQAKIYGEV
+250 SRKAKIYGEV

-288 ALSDFKEDKDKI
+288 ALNDFKEDRDMI

-316 EARAIAEIF
+316 EAKAIAEIF
-325 KARENLSV
+325 KGRKNLSV

-338 MTGHLLGAAGVVES
+338 MTGHLLGAAGAIEA
-352 IACIM
+352 IFCLLAM
-357 SVKNNIIPPTINHFE
+357 RDSVIPPTIN
-372 RDERIDKKLNLTF
+372 LNDPDNEFDLDLTP
-385 NEGQEKKVNY
+385 NKSKTKEVNFAM
-395 SLSNTFGF
+395 SNSFGF
-403 GGHNAS
+403 GGTNVS
-409 TLFKKFSE
+409 LIFKKL

>member
-26 WSNIIKGKSGAG
+26 WSNIIKGKSGARP
-38 LITKFDPTDF
+38 ITKFDTTGF

-94 LDSIEKT
+94 LNSIEKT

-179 ISYGDADIMITGGA
+179 ISYGDADVMITGGA

-250 RRQAKIYGEV
+250 SRKAKIYGEV

-288 ALSDFKEDKDKI
+288 ALNDFKEDYEQI

-316 EARAIAEIF
+316 EAKAIAEIF
-325 KARENLSV
+325 KGKENLSV

-338 MTGHLLGAAGVVES
+338 MTGHLLGAAGAIEA
-352 IACIM
+352 IFCLLAM
-357 SVKNNIIPPTINHFE
+357 RDSVIPPTINLNDPDNEF
-372 RDERIDKKLNLTF
+372 DLDLTPNKLNYK
-385 NEGQEKKVNY
+385 EVNF
-395 SLSNTFGF
+395 SMSNSFGF
-403 GGHNAS
+403 GGTNVS
-409 TLFKKFSE
+409 LIFKKL

>member
-1 MSKERRV
+1 MSEQRRV

-17 PLGNDLESS
+17 PLGNDLEST
-26 WSNIIKGKSGAG
+26 WSSIISGKSGAAR
-38 LITKFDPTDF
+38 ITKFDPTEF
-48 ATTFAAELK
+48 STTFAAELK

-65 SPKEVRRID
+65 SPKEIRRID
-74 PFIQYALTASDQ
+74 PFIQYALTATDQ
-86 AIKDANLS
+86 AINDAELS
-94 LDSIEKT
+94 LDVLNKT
-101 RVGVSIGSGIGGLGT
+101 RIGVSIGSGIGGLGS
-116 IENNALILNRKGP
+116 IEDNALILRDKGP

-179 ISYGDADIMITGGA
+179 ISYGDADIMITGGS

-200 GLAGFNAAKALSTNN
+200 GLAGFNASKALSTNN
-215 DNPEQASCPWDRK
+215 ENPEQASCPWDKK

-243 EELESAK
+243 EELEAAK
-250 RRQAKIYGEV
+250 RRKAKIYGEV

-267 DAYHITA
+267 DAFHITA

-288 ALSDFKEDKDKI
+288 ALNDFKEDHEKI

-316 EARAIAEIF
+316 EARAISEIF
-325 KARENLSV
+325 KGRENLSI

-338 MTGHLLGAAGVVES
+338 MTGHLLGAAGAIEA
-352 IACIM
+352 IFCLLAM
-357 SVKNNIIPPTINHFE
+357 RDSVIPPTIN
-372 RDERIDKKLNLTF
+372 LNEPDNEFGLDLTP
-385 NEGQEKKVNY
+385 NKSKNKEVNF
-395 SLSNTFGF
+395 SMSNSFGF
-403 GGHNAS
+403 GGTNVS
-409 TLFKKFSE
+409 LIFKRL

>member
-1 MSKERRV
+1 MSSKRRV

-17 PLGNDLESS
+17 PLGNDLETT
-26 WSNIIKGKSGAG
+26 WKNILNGESGAAR
-38 LITKFDPTDF
+38 ITKFDASDF
-48 ATTFAAELK
+48 STTFAAELK
-57 GYDEVSGL
+57 GYDDISGL
-65 SPKEVRRID
+65 TQKETRRID
-74 PFIQYALTASDQ
+74 PFVQYALTASDQ
-86 AIKDANLS
+86 AITDANLALEN
-94 LDSIEKT
+94 LDTKRI
-101 RVGVSIGSGIGGLGT
+101 GVSIGSGIGGLGS
-116 IENNALILNRKGP
+116 IEDNSIILKEKGP
-129 RKISPFFVPGAIINM
+129 KKISPFFVPGAIINM

-179 ISYGDADIMITGGA
+179 ISYGDADIMITGGS

-200 GLAGFNAAKALSTNN
+200 GLAGFNASKALSTNN
-215 DNPEQASCPWDRK
+215 ENPKKASCPWDKK
-228 RDGFLLGEGAGILIL
+228 RDGFLLGEGSGILVL
-243 EELESAK
+243 EELDFA
-250 RRQAKIYGEV
+250 RNRGAKIYGEV

-288 ALSDFKEDKDKI
+288 ALNDFKESPTLI

-316 EARAIAEIF
+316 EAKAIAEIF
-325 KARENLSV
+325 KENKSLSI

-338 MTGHLLGAAGVVES
+338 MTGHLLGAAGAIEAIFCLLS
-352 IACIM
+352 M
-357 SVKNNIIPPTINHFE
+357 RDSIIPPTINLE
-372 RDERIDKKLNLTF
+372 DPDNEYNLDLTP
-385 NEGQEKKVNY
+385 NNSKTKEVNY
-395 SLSNTFGF
+395 SMSNSFGF
-403 GGHNAS
+403 GGTNVS
-409 TLFKKFSE
+409 LIFKKI

>member
-1 MSKERRV
+1 MSEQRRV

-17 PLGNDLESS
+17 PLGNDLDST
-26 WSNIIKGKSGAG
+26 WSNIISGKSGAG
-38 LITKFDPTDF
+38 RITKFDPAGF
-48 ATTFAAELK
+48 STTFAAELK
-57 GYDEVSGL
+57 GYNEASGL
-65 SPKEVRRID
+65 SPKEIRRID

-86 AIKDANLS
+86 AIKDSDLS
-94 LDSIEKT
+94 LDDIEKT
-101 RVGVSIGSGIGGLGT
+101 RIGVSIGSGIGGLGS
-116 IENNALILNRKGP
+116 IEDNALILGDKGP

-215 DNPEQASCPWDRK
+215 ENPEQASCPWDKK
-228 RDGFLLGEGAGILIL
+228 RDGFLLGEGSGILIL

-250 RRQAKIYGEV
+250 SRKAKIYGEV

-288 ALSDFKEDKDKI
+288 ALNDFKEDHDKI

-316 EARAIAEIF
+316 EAKAIAEIF
-325 KARENLSV
+325 KGRKNLSV

-338 MTGHLLGAAGVVES
+338 MTGHLLGAAGAIEA
-352 IACIM
+352 IFCLLAM
-357 SVKNNIIPPTINHFE
+357 RDSVIPPTIN
-372 RDERIDKKLNLTF
+372 LNDPDNEFDLDLTP
-385 NEGQEKKVNY
+385 NKSKTKEVNFAM
-395 SLSNTFGF
+395 SNSFGF
-403 GGHNAS
+403 GGTNVS
-409 TLFKKFSE
+409 LIFKKL